1 MNKIIISPSIL
12 TADFLNLGSEI
23 NKIEK
28 SGAEWIHL
36 DVMDGS
42 FVPNISFG
50 PKIISDISKK
60 TKLFLDVHL
69 MVSKPKHLFKSF
81 VDAGSSCITIHSEA
95 TEDLIGDL
103 IELKKLN
110 VKCGVSIKPETSL
123 NTIKPVLD
131 MVDLIL
137 IMGVEPGFG
146 GQSLI
151 LETLEKV
158 SQLVQLRNSNRKYL
172 ISIDG
177 GVKTENIKMIKEKGI
192 DVVVV
197 GSAFFNSEDQIQLV
211 KDLKEL

>member
-1 MNKIIISPSIL
+1 MRKIIISPSIL

-28 SGAEWIHL
+28 SGSKWIHL

-50 PKIISDISKK
+50 PKIISDISSK
-60 TKLFLDVHL
+60 TQLFCDVHL
-69 MVSKPKHLFKSF
+69 MVNKPKHLFQSF

-95 TEDLIGDL
+95 TEDLLGDL
-103 IELKKLN
+103 MELKRLN
-110 VKCGVSIKPETSL
+110 VKCGVSIKPGTSL
-123 NTIKPVLD
+123 EKIKKVLD
-131 MVDLIL
+131 IVDLVL

-151 LETLEKV
+151 LDTLNKV
-158 SQLVQLRNSNRKYL
+158 SQLVELRTNNRKYL

-177 GVKTENIKMIKEKGI
+177 GVKTENIRLIKEKGI

-197 GSAFFNSEDQIQLV
+197 GSAFFNCKDPVKLV
-211 KDLKEL
+211 KDLIEL